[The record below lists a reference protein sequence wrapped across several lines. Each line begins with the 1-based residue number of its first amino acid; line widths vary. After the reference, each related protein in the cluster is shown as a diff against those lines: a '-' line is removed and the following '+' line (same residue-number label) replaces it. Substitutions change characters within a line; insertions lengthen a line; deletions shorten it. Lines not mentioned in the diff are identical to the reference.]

1 MQDLDKIF
9 SFLKKIDTL
18 SFEEVDLKIDDL
30 KIHTKKSNSELVIK
44 NENVNQDLCASED
57 KDDEQFFIFRS
68 PLIGTIYL
76 TPGPDDP
83 PYIQVGDEVKIGQ
96 TICLIEAMKIF
107 NEIKSDVSGVVT
119 KILVENENSV
129 DYNQAILVIKKF

>member
-30 KIHTKKSNSELVIK
+30 KIHTKKSSSELVIK

>member
-30 KIHTKKSNSELVIK
+30 KIHTKKSSSELVIK
-44 NENVNQDLCASED
+44 NENVNKDLCSSED
-57 KDDEQFFIFRS
+57 KDDEQFLIFRS